1 MGRAKMRPNTAQC
14 FDSLIWFSY
23 SIKSIT
29 QNGFKSQAD
38 AKAVAL
44 GYLMRIT
51 AQSVRITMPIY
62 DYECI
67 VCGQTQE
74 LEHSM
79 SAVGNPVLHCSTPM
93 IRVFAATPAIFK
105 GTGWGKDKK

>member
-1 MGRAKMRPNTAQC
+1 MRPNTAQC
-14 FDSLIWFSY
+14 FDSQIWFSY
-23 SIKSIT
+23 SIKLIM

-38 AKAVAL
+38 VKAVAL
-44 GYLMRIT
+44 GLYQIINT
-51 AQSVRITMPIY
+51 ALNVRITMPIY
-62 DYECI
+62 DYVCI
-67 VCGQTQE
+67 VCGQAQE
-74 LEHSM
+74 LEHAM

>member
-1 MGRAKMRPNTAQC
+1 
-14 FDSLIWFSY
+14 
-23 SIKSIT
+23 
-29 QNGFKSQAD
+29 
-38 AKAVAL
+38 
-44 GYLMRIT
+44 
-51 AQSVRITMPIY
+51 MPIY

-93 IRVFAATPAIFK
+93 IRVFTATPAIFK
-105 GTGWGKDKK
+105 GTGWGKEKK

>member
-23 SIKSIT
+23 SIKSST
-29 QNGFKSQAD
+29 KNGLTSQAD

-44 GYLMRIT
+44 GCLMPNT
-51 AQSVRITMPIY
+51 VHDARITMPVY

-93 IRVFAATPAIFK
+93 IRVFTATPAIFK
-105 GTGWGKDKK
+105 GTGWGKDK